1 MNIGLIGAGNISGTH
16 ARAIGEIPGATVA
29 AIYGPTRERA
39 AALAAQHGAAAYDSL
54 DQFLNH
60 RPMEM
65 VAIGSPSGLH
75 GEHGIA
81 AAKRGLHVLVEKP
94 IEITTGRVDAFIT
107 ETQRA
112 GVTLGVIFQDRM
124 KPDIV
129 RLKATVDAG
138 ALGQP
143 ILASARVKW
152 YRPPEYYGG
161 SKWRGTW
168 ALDGGGA
175 LMNQGVHTVDL
186 LLWLGGPVRR
196 VFARAAA
203 KLHPIEVEDTAVAV
217 LEFASGAFGT
227 LEATTSA
234 YPGYARRMELTGSKG
249 TAILDGDRLDLSGV
263 RLGSDHGQTAVRP
276 QSDPSQTAVRPQSD
290 PGQTPVNA
298 SSPVVADV
306 SAHRRVFE
314 DFIGAVTDRRPPLCD
329 GEAARAS
336 VAVIEAIYRSSSL
349 QVPVEIGG
357 VV

>member
-16 ARAIGEIPGATVA
+16 ARAIGEIPGARVA

-39 AALAAQHGAAAYDSL
+39 ARLAAEHGATPYDSL
-54 DQFLNH
+54 NEFLSH

-94 IEITTGRVDAFIT
+94 IEITTARVDGFVA
-107 ETQRA
+107 ETARA
-112 GVTLGVIFQDRM
+112 GVTLGVIFQDRA

-129 RLKATVDAG
+129 RLKAAVEEG
-138 ALGQP
+138 ALGKP

-161 SKWRGTW
+161 STWRGTW

-186 LLWLGGPVRR
+186 LLWLAGPVRR

-203 KLHPIEVEDTAVAV
+203 KLHQIEVEDTAVAV

-227 LEATTSA
+227 LEATTSS
-234 YPGYARRMELTGSKG
+234 YPGYARRLELTGSEG
-249 TAILDGDRLDLSGV
+249 TAILDGDRLDLRGV
-263 RLGSDHGQTAVRP
+263 KHVPDVGTSENRAADAAP
-276 QSDPSQTAVRPQSD
+276 
-290 PGQTPVNA
+290 PVNA

-314 DFIGAVTDRRPPLCD
+314 DFIVAVRDRRPPLCD
-329 GEAARAS
+329 GAAARAS

-349 QVPVEIGG
+349 HAAVEIE
-357 VV
+357 